1 MEFASESCSVLEMM
15 IALAIRLEEHI
26 MHDPDIGDRTAMW
39 FWGMLD
45 SMGLSEM
52 DDSEFNLAY
61 VEAVVQRFLDRDYRP
76 DGKGGLF
83 TIEECKYDLRK
94 VEIWYQACWYLDTL
108 E

>member
-1 MEFASESCSVLEMM
+1 
-15 IALAIRLEEHI
+15 
-26 MHDPDIGDRTAMW
+26 MW